1 VKADQ
6 RAVRPASRFF
16 VVPAAVLLII
26 PLIPFTVVS
35 AWLSGAALIMAL
47 RERPGRARIIS
58 TVAAAL
64 LPAVTGHGDW
74 LSRRHLR
81 GRRDSDMLWRLTL
94 REPERDRAR
103 QRNKT
108 LEAPR

>member
-1 VKADQ
+1 MKSDQ

-35 AWLSGAALIMAL
+35 ALLSGAALIMAL
-47 RERPGRARIIS
+47 REPPGRARIIS

-64 LPAVTGHGDW
+64 LFVAAILLTIMAVPTGT
-74 LSRRHLR
+74 
-81 GRRDSDMLWRLTL
+81 TL
-94 REPERDRAR
+94 LHNEEVTP
-103 QRNKT
+103 T
-108 LEAPR
+108 